1 MRRRAPSVAEAR
13 AKRGPQTAFARAL
26 EERAPRSTGPRRW
39 LFVPYDQLTA
49 ELGPLSREP
58 AGELGIVLVECPQKA
73 ERRPY
78 HKQKLA
84 LVLANLRHFAL
95 EQAARGVAV
104 RHVVAPADYASA
116 LAPVVAE
123 LGKLRMMEPAER
135 ELRVE
140 LAALASSGAL
150 EVVPHEGWLTTDA
163 DFAAAGKG
171 GEPPW
176 RMDRFY
182 AAVRRRTGTLMD
194 GGKPRGG
201 RMSHDAENRK
211 PWRGRPPAPLP
222 PRFTPDAITRE
233 VGALVESHFAAHPGR
248 LDLAAL
254 PATADDARAT
264 WKWAERACLPTFGP
278 YEDAMSTH
286 SSGLFHT
293 RLAPL
298 LNLHRLLPRDVVART
313 LALPLPLASQEG
325 FVRQILGWREFVRH
339 VHRATDGLR
348 RIPGRPPT
356 PDADPSALGANRPLP
371 AAYWGERSGLACLDH
386 VVSDVWREGYS
397 HHITRLMILSNV
409 AMLLDVSP
417 RALTDWFWAAYID
430 AYDWVV
436 EPNVLGMGTYATG
449 DLMITKPYISGAA
462 YVNRMSDYCGGC
474 TFDPAS
480 TCPLTPMYWAFLAR
494 HEGVLASNPRMIVPL
509 SALRKRPAA
518 KRAHDAE
525 VFAAVSASLENGE
538 GLDPH
543 ARSV

>member
-1 MRRRAPSVAEAR
+1 V
-13 AKRGPQTAFARAL
+13 TAFARAL
-26 EERAPRSTGPRRW
+26 EEHALRGTGPRRW

-58 AGELGIVLVECPQKA
+58 PSELGIVLVECPHKA

-84 LVLANLRHFAL
+84 LVLANLRHFAI

-104 RHVVAPADYASA
+104 RHVVAAADYASA
-116 LAPVVAE
+116 LLPLVAE
-123 LGKLRMMEPAER
+123 LGPLRMMEPAER
-135 ELRVE
+135 ELRAE
-140 LAALASSGAL
+140 LAPLVGSGAL

-163 DFAAAGKG
+163 DFAAAAAKGAKG

-194 GGKPRGG
+194 GDKPRGG

-211 PWRGRPPAPLP
+211 PYRGSPPAPVP

-233 VGALVESHFAAHPGR
+233 VGALVESHFSAHPGR
-248 LDLAAL
+248 LDLATL
-254 PATADDARAT
+254 PATAADARAT
-264 WKWAERACLPTFGP
+264 WEWAERACLPTFGP
-278 YEDAMSTH
+278 YEDAMTTQ

-293 RLAPL
+293 RIAPL

-339 VHRATDGLR
+339 VHRATDGFR
-348 RIPGRPPT
+348 RIPGRAPT
-356 PDADPSALGANRPLP
+356 PDADPSVLGANRPLP
-371 AAYWGERSGLACLDH
+371 AAYWGKPSGLACLDQ
-386 VVSDVWREGYS
+386 VVGDVWREGYS
-397 HHITRLMILSNV
+397 HHITRLMILSNI

-449 DLMITKPYISGAA
+449 DLMVTKPYIAGAG

-474 TFDPAS
+474 AFDPES

-494 HEGVLASNPRMIVPL
+494 HEEALAKNPRMIVPI
-509 SALRKRPAA
+509 SALRKRAA
-518 KRAHDAE
+518 SKRAHDAE
-525 VFAAVSASLENGE
+525 VFARVSASLADSELLAPNAGS
-538 GLDPH
+538 D
-543 ARSV
+543 

>member
-1 MRRRAPSVAEAR
+1 MRRRARTTLE
-13 AKRGPQTAFARAL
+13 RGPTSAFAQAL
-26 EERAPRSTGPRRW
+26 AKHAPRTTGSRRW

-49 ELGPLSREP
+49 DLGPLSREP
-58 AGELGIVLVECPQKA
+58 GDELGIVLVECPKKA

-95 EQAARGVAV
+95 EQAERGVAV
-104 RHVVAPADYASA
+104 RHVEATDDYASA
-116 LAPVVAE
+116 LLPLAAE
-123 LGKLRMMEPAER
+123 FGPLRMMEPAER
-135 ELRVE
+135 ELRVDLE
-140 LAALASSGAL
+140 ALIGRGAL
-150 EVVPHEGWLTTDA
+150 EVLPHEGWLTTDA
-163 DFAAAGKG
+163 DFAAAADKSGKAS
-171 GEPPW
+171 W

-211 PWRGRPPAPLP
+211 PWRGTPPAPAPL
-222 PRFTPDAITRE
+222 RFTPDAITRE
-233 VGALVESHFAAHPGR
+233 VGELVESRFAAHPGS
-248 LDLAAL
+248 LDLTTL
-254 PATADDARAT
+254 PATASDARAT
-264 WKWAERACLPTFGP
+264 WQWAESACLPMFGP
-278 YEDAMSTH
+278 YEDAMSTR

-293 RLAPL
+293 RIAPL

-313 LALPLPLASQEG
+313 LELPLPLASQEG

-339 VHRATDGLR
+339 VHRATDGFR
-348 RIPGRPPT
+348 RIPGHPAT
-356 PDADPSALGANRPLP
+356 PNGDPSALGANRPLP
-371 AAYWGERSGLACLDH
+371 AAYWGKPSGLACLDQ
-386 VVSDVWREGYS
+386 VVGDVWREGYS

-417 RALTDWFWAAYID
+417 RALTDWFWAAYTD

-449 DLMITKPYISGAA
+449 DLMTTKPYIAGAA
-462 YVNRMSDYCGGC
+462 YVNRMSDYCSKC
-474 TFDPAS
+474 AFDPAS

-494 HEGVLASNPRMIVPL
+494 HEAALAGNARMIVPL
-509 SALRKRPAA
+509 SAVRKRSQE

-525 VFAAVSASLENGE
+525 VFARTSELLAKG
-538 GLDPH
+538 
-543 ARSV
+543 ARLGP